1 MNRPMFVKG
10 IAGAVLIAANLC
22 AAVLT
27 SVSAQVPSESRPLP
41 EAVPPTPHEA
51 APLEQEKID
60 QFADAYLAVEE
71 VHFNTAAELEKQT
84 DPAAA
89 NEVRANAET
98 RMIQAIERTGLHLQE
113 FNQIVE
119 LCAVDPALRARV
131 ADKVEER
138 RRI

>member
-1 MNRPMFVKG
+1 MIRPMSVTG
-10 IAGAVLIAANLC
+10 IVGAALIAASLC
-22 AAVLT
+22 PAMPT
-27 SVSAQVPSESRPLP
+27 SVFAQTPTEPSPPP
-41 EAVPPTPHEA
+41 ELAPPTPHEA
-51 APLEQEKID
+51 APLEEEKIN
-60 QFADAYLAVEE
+60 QFADAYIAVEE
-71 VHFNTAAELEKQT
+71 VHVNAAAELKKAP

-119 LCAVDPALRARV
+119 LCALDPALRARV
-131 ADKVEER
+131 ANKVEER

>member
-10 IAGAVLIAANLC
+10 IVGAALIAANLC
-22 AAVLT
+22 AATLT
-27 SVSAQVPSESRPLP
+27 SVSAQVPGEPSPPP
-41 EAVPPTPHEA
+41 EAAAPTPHEA
-51 APLEQEKID
+51 APLEEEKIN

-71 VHFNTAAELEKQT
+71 VHSKTAAELKT
-84 DPAAA
+84 AKDPAAA

-98 RMIQAIERTGLHLQE
+98 QMIQAIERTGLQLQE

-119 LCAVDPALRARV
+119 LCAVDPALRTVV
-131 ADKVEER
+131 ASKVEER